1 MFIKYLN
8 EIHED
13 LYDKILGNLSIYTE
27 DPSEVEERETY
38 NVTIVQPSSAII
50 EVVVNKRDSHI
61 DSFVANWDD
70 TYEVG
75 FKDGINPNG
84 LILNGIQGKI
94 SRDITIYASPA
105 EDTDKHRVYNVD
117 IEQSANQT
125 IIVMHNG
132 VVKTSSF
139 QAQKYDYVTV
149 AVDPNPGF
157 LAGEPNIRK
166 GVVVDDMTISATPA
180 QIDQSTYR
188 VVTIIQSD
196 HQTIT
201 VVCNGERHTKTFAT
215 PVGSEYKVEI
225 EGDYGYNAGAI
236 VDPGDG
242 MVRDNM
248 TISALATSIMTF
260 TIHIEQYQHQSIV
273 VTDGTGTSHRTDF
286 YRVPFNMQLTAKVIP
301 DEGYNAGTLNTV
313 SLLVTEDFTFTATEP
328 YLKYY
333 DLTVKATANQTIT
346 VSYKL
351 PGSSDTKTIKSNK
364 SKNQI
369 VSVPYGT
376 TWTASVAA
384 DTNYKAGTLSGTSGT
399 VKGDTT
405 VSASNAVFN
414 KYKVTANQSAHQ
426 TITLKREDTGATS
439 TTGWSNIPHGTK
451 VTATISPA
459 ASYTAGTLNSKS
471 KVIQSDFTFSASPAT
486 IITRV
491 LTLKLTSPTRNP
503 WVKITYTNEKDN
515 RVTTGRLQTDYHG
528 QTKNLKFTIKY
539 NTSIVIMADGDP
551 DYIRIWYNHVRQAD
565 LHGWESYTTPAITSN
580 TTYHCQGNYTRSPY
594 YDENGNYDYDY
605 WGEGGNG
612 DGGGDG
618 GDVGGDDGGH
628 GGGGGDF

>member
-1 MFIKYLN
+1 MFIKYLDK
-8 EIHED
+8 IYED

-27 DPSEVEERETY
+27 DQSEVEEKETY
-38 NVTIVQPSSAII
+38 NVTIIQPSSAII

-70 TYEVG
+70 TYEVV

-105 EDTDKHRVYNVD
+105 EDTDKHRVYNVN
-117 IEQSANQT
+117 IKQSDNQT

-132 VVKTSSF
+132 VVKTTSF
-139 QAQKYDYVTV
+139 QSQKYDYITV

-157 LAGEPNIRK
+157 IAGEPNIRK

-180 QIDQSTYR
+180 QIDKSTYR
-188 VVTIIQSD
+188 VVTIEQKD

-201 VVCNGERHTKTFAT
+201 VTCNGERYTKTFAVPIGT
-215 PVGSEYKVEI
+215 SYKVGI
-225 EGDYGYNAGAI
+225 KGDYGYNHGEI
-236 VDPGDG
+236 IDPGDG
-242 MVRDNM
+242 VVRDNM
-248 TISALATSIMTF
+248 TISALAASIMTF
-260 TIHIEQYQHQSIV
+260 TIYIKQYQHQYIV
-273 VTDGTGTSHRTDF
+273 VTDGTGASHRTDF

-301 DEGYNAGTLNTV
+301 DEGYNAGKLNTT
-313 SLLVTEDFTFTATEP
+313 SLLVTEDFTFTATDP
-328 YLKYY
+328 SLIYY
-333 DLTVKATANQTIT
+333 NLTVKSTTNQKIT
-346 VSYKL
+346 VSYKI
-351 PGSSDTKTIKSNK
+351 PGSSTIKNIESNK
-364 SKNQI
+364 STNQKI
-369 VSVPYGT
+369 SVPYGT
-376 TWTASVAA
+376 TWTASITA
-384 DTNYKAGTLSGTSGT
+384 DKNYKAGSLSGTKGT
-399 VKGDTT
+399 IKGNTT
-405 VSASNAVFN
+405 VSATKATYNN
-414 KYKVTANQSAHQ
+414 YKVSVTQAAHQ
-426 TITLKREDTGATS
+426 TITLKRHDTDATS
-439 TTGWSNIPHGTK
+439 TTGWSNVPYGTK
-451 VTATISPA
+451 VTASISPA
-459 ASYTAGTLNSKS
+459 ASYTAGTLNTKS
-471 KVIQSDFTFSASPAT
+471 KVIQSNFTFSASPAT

-503 WVKITYTNEKDN
+503 WVKIKYTNKQDKT
-515 RVTTGRLQTDYHG
+515 VTTNRLLTDYHG

-565 LHGWESYTTPAITSN
+565 LHDWESYTTPAITSN

-594 YDENGNYDYDY
+594 YDENGNYDYDWY
-605 WGEGGNG
+605 EGGNG